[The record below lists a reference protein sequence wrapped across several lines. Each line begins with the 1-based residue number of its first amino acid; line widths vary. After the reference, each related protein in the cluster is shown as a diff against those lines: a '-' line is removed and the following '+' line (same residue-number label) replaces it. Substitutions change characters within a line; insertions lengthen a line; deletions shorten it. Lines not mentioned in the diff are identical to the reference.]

1 MAAFRPS
8 VAPRLALR
16 SELAPRSALARKA
29 ITPAR
34 GCAAWDDLLRA
45 SQHSSDLAARMED
58 VLAQPDP
65 FSPAPRIQPH
75 TGLHRTAAAGIIC
88 LRPDDSVMSRGVAAL
103 VSIDEVHS
111 YSALELALH
120 RAFRSRAAPPSAWYS
135 CRRSTKRNSATEAA
149 DCACSPPPAPVGVA
163 AVWLAA
169 CFCAAVLW
177 TAAAVLGLLRG
188 AWGTVVFDEWH
199 MAA

>member
-65 FSPAPRIQPH
+65 FDLAPRIQPH
-75 TGLHRTAAAGIIC
+75 TGLHRTAAAGTIC
-88 LRPDDSVMSRGVAAL
+88 LRPEDRVMSRGVAAL
-103 VSIDEVHS
+103 VGIDEVHS

-120 RAFRSRAAPPSAWYS
+120 RAFRSPAAPPSAWYS
-135 CRRSTKRNSATEAA
+135 CRRSMKRNSAT
-149 DCACSPPPAPVGVA
+149 DCACSPPPTPVGVA

-169 CFCAAVLW
+169 CFCAALLW

-199 MAA
+199 VAV